1 MRLKV
6 YKFLLILL
14 VVLAYNTYAEN
25 DVQSIG
31 DIKYQETHIFSREEN
46 IKNFQENYNKIEQ
59 HIVQRIIEDKRK
71 SKEEVKKDLETFE
84 TIKEVIKQSYLWE
97 DISKRDILFNNVIFD
112 KVLFGLDYKESVF
125 IDDLFEKNKSSKIE
139 ELISSL
145 SFITKNN
152 WEEKVETISAIG
164 SYMEKHKEEREEIE
178 NAYKNFKENENELIK
193 IFSEKLAC
201 DRYDINDY
209 NLFVNFYK
217 RGIATRTP
225 IITQKLFRTL
235 FGIVILIFIIKAA
248 KNRIYEFLKIFNSGK
263 WVEEKKPPKILK
275 ILKIIYGDE
284 EGEEKYKAREQE
296 YKKLITDA
304 GINYSDDNTYN
315 FIDEL
320 KIFIKIFNS
329 NKRSTISVIVKNMFQ
344 GFYNILYTVFHFVL
358 YYIALKFT
366 IFSAKN
372 SSYYLWMK
380 QNNILF
386 HKFYII
392 TNFIKSA
399 HKLYMLCRGD
409 KNLKRFLNKDLTNIQ
424 HIFETQDENMH
435 DIIERAI
442 NSPEKMSTINP
453 YNIYKVSSFIHKFD
467 KLRKHFINVIV
478 EFISFKNYINAL
490 KHLNGNSS
498 FGQWAIPSIVT
509 NSEKGIH
516 IHDLYNPML
525 NPAKTVGNDIC
536 FNKNRRAILLFGTN
550 GGGKT
555 QLEQALGAFFLFLNA
570 YGICPCKKAK
580 VCTIDYICFLQ
591 DITTDIAKNFS
602 KFKNEIFSSLNFF
615 YYKDKIED
623 YYKKYKKGSKPLL
636 FNITD
641 ELLEGTSFKESTKAL
656 RNYILNSL
664 KDSDVFLMVA
674 HHNPHI
680 TKIAKNY
687 PSLKCVNAY
696 MGYNKTK
703 NGLEYTYKLMPGL
716 PKDSIVELVVK
727 KMYEEGSIYDPKYI
741 LTSLV

>member
-14 VVLAYNTYAEN
+14 VVVAYNTYAEN
-25 DVQSIG
+25 DVQSID
-31 DIKYQETHIFSREEN
+31 DIKYSKTHIFSRKEN
-46 IKNFQENYNKIEQ
+46 IKDFQEKFNKIEQ
-59 HIVQRIIEDKRK
+59 HLLHRITQNKNK
-71 SKEEVKKDLETFE
+71 NEEEIKKDLETFE
-84 TIKEVIKQSYLWE
+84 TIKEVLKQSYLWE
-97 DISKRDILFNNVIFD
+97 DICERDILFNNVIFD

-125 IDDLFEKNKSSKIE
+125 IDDLFEKNESSKIE
-139 ELISSL
+139 EFITSL

-152 WEEKVETISAIG
+152 WEEKVKNITEISD
-164 SYMEKHKEEREEIE
+164 YMAKHKTESEEID
-178 NAYKNFKENENELIK
+178 NAYKEFKKYENELIK

-209 NLFVNFYK
+209 NLFINFHK
-217 RGIATRTP
+217 RKIPTRTQP
-225 IITQKLFRTL
+225 LTKKLVATL
-235 FGIVILIFIIKAA
+235 FGVVVLIVIIKKT
-248 KNRIYEFLKIFNSGK
+248 KNRIYEFLKNFNRGEY
-263 WVEEKKPPKILK
+263 VEKKKPPKILGRIFK
-275 ILKIIYGDE
+275 EDDE
-284 EGEEKYKAREQE
+284 EYNAKEEE
-296 YKKLITDA
+296 YKNLIGNA
-304 GINYSDDNTYN
+304 RINYDNNKTYN

-320 KIFIKIFNS
+320 KFFIKIFNS
-329 NKRSTISVIVKNMFQ
+329 NKKSTMSVIAKNMFQ
-344 GFYNILYTVFHFVL
+344 GLYNILYTFLHFVL
-358 YYIALKFT
+358 YYIELKIT
-366 IFSAKN
+366 IFCTKN
-372 SSYYLWMK
+372 SAYYLWMK
-380 QNNILF
+380 KNNILF

-399 HKLYMLCRGD
+399 HRLYMLCRGD
-409 KNLKRFLNKDLTNIQ
+409 KNLKRFLNKDLANIQ
-424 HIFETQDENMH
+424 HIFETQDKNMH

-453 YNIYKVSSFIHKFD
+453 YNIYKVSSFIRKFD

-490 KHLNGNSS
+490 KHLNRKSS
-498 FGQWAIPSIVT
+498 LGQWAIPSIVV
-509 NSEKGIH
+509 NREKEIR
-516 IHDLYNPML
+516 IDDLYNPML
-525 NPAKTVGNDIC
+525 NPAKSIGNDIY

-555 QLEQALGAFFLFLNA
+555 QLEQSLGAFFLFLNA

-580 VCTIDYICFLQ
+580 VCTIDYIHFLQ

-664 KDSDVFLMVA
+664 KDSDVFLMIA
-674 HHNPHI
+674 HHNPHL
-680 TKIAKNY
+680 TKIAKKY
-687 PSLKCVNAY
+687 PRLKCVNAY

-703 NGLEYTYKLMPGL
+703 NGLEYTYKLVQGL
-716 PKDSIVELVVK
+716 PRESIVEHVVK
-727 KMYEEGSIYDPKYI
+727 KMYKEGSVYDPKYI

>member
-1 MRLKV
+1 MQLKV

-14 VVLAYNTYAEN
+14 VVVAYNTYAEN
-25 DVQSIG
+25 DVQSID
-31 DIKYQETHIFSREEN
+31 DIKYSETHIFSREEN
-46 IKNFQENYNKIEQ
+46 IKDFQEKFNKIEQ
-59 HIVQRIIEDKRK
+59 HLLHRITQNKNK
-71 SKEEVKKDLETFE
+71 NEEEIKKDLETFE
-84 TIKEVIKQSYLWE
+84 TIKTILKQSYLWK
-97 DISKRDILFNNVIFD
+97 DICERDILFNNVILD

-125 IDDLFEKNKSSKIE
+125 IDDLFEKNEGSKIE
-139 ELISSL
+139 ELITSL

-152 WEEKVETISAIG
+152 WEEKVKNITEIYD
-164 SYMEKHKEEREEIE
+164 YMAKHKTENEEIE
-178 NAYKNFKENENELIK
+178 NAYKEFKKYENELIK
-193 IFSEKLAC
+193 IFTEKLAC
-201 DRYDINDY
+201 DRYDINNY
-209 NLFVNFYK
+209 NLFVDFYK
-217 RGIATRTP
+217 RGTATRTP

-235 FGIVILIFIIKAA
+235 FAIVILIFIIKKA
-248 KNRIYEFLKIFNSGK
+248 KNIIYEFLKIFNSGK
-263 WVEEKKPPKILK
+263 YVCGNDLRGIFEKL
-275 ILKIIYGDE
+275 LC
-284 EGEEKYKAREQE
+284 EEKYKAKEQE
-296 YKKLITDA
+296 YKKLITNANIGYNDK
-304 GINYSDDNTYN
+304 DPYN

-320 KIFIKIFNS
+320 KFFITIFNS
-329 NKRSTISVIVKNMFQ
+329 NKKSTMSVITKNMFQ
-344 GFYNILYTVFHFVL
+344 GWFNILYTIFHFVL
-358 YYIALKFT
+358 YYFALKFT
-366 IFSAKN
+366 IFCVKN
-372 SSYYLWMK
+372 SAYYLWMK

-399 HKLYMLCRGD
+399 HKLYMLCSGD

-467 KLRKHFINVIV
+467 KLRKQFINVIV
-478 EFISFKNYINAL
+478 EFTSFKNYINAL
-490 KHLNGNSS
+490 KDLNRKSS
-498 FGQWAIPSIVT
+498 FGQWAIPSIVK
-509 NSEKGIH
+509 NGEKEIR

-525 NPAKTVGNDIC
+525 NPAKNIGNDIY
-536 FNKNRRAILLFGTN
+536 FYKNRQAILLFGTN

-555 QLEQALGAFFLFLNA
+555 QLEQSLGAFFLFLNA

-580 VCTIDYICFLQ
+580 VCTIDYIHFLQ
-591 DITTDIAKNFS
+591 DISTDITKNFS

-664 KDSDVFLMVA
+664 KDSDVFLIVA
-674 HHNPHI
+674 HHNPHL

-727 KMYEEGSIYDPKYI
+727 KMHGEGSIYDPKYI
-741 LTSLV
+741 LTSLA

>member
-1 MRLKV
+1 MRLNV
-6 YKFLLILL
+6 YKFLLMLL

-25 DVQSIG
+25 DVQSID
-31 DIKYQETHIFSREEN
+31 DIKYSKTHIFSREEN
-46 IKNFQENYNKIEQ
+46 IKDFQEKFNKIEQ
-59 HIVQRIIEDKRK
+59 HILHRITQNKNKNEEEIKEDIQ
-71 SKEEVKKDLETFE
+71 TFE

-97 DISKRDILFNNVIFD
+97 DICERDILFNNIIFD
-112 KVLFGLDYKESVF
+112 KVLFGLDYKGDIF
-125 IDDLFEKNKSSKIE
+125 IDDLFEKNESSKTE
-139 ELISSL
+139 EFITPL

-152 WEEKVETISAIG
+152 WEEKAKNITEISN
-164 SYMEKHKEEREEIE
+164 YMAKHKTESEEID
-178 NAYKNFKENENELIK
+178 NAYKTFKENENELIK

-209 NLFVNFYK
+209 NLFINFYK
-217 RGIATRTP
+217 RKIPTRTQP
-225 IITQKLFRTL
+225 LTKKLVATL
-235 FGIVILIFIIKAA
+235 FGVVVLIVIIKKA
-248 KNRIYEFLKIFNSGK
+248 KNKIYEFLESFISGEYVK
-263 WVEEKKPPKILK
+263 KNKPPKFLNITFK
-275 ILKIIYGDE
+275 
-284 EGEEKYKAREQE
+284 E
-296 YKKLITDA
+296 YKEYEDREKEYKSLISKA
-304 GINYSDDNTYN
+304 HINYNKNETYN

-320 KIFIKIFNS
+320 KFFIKIFNRD
-329 NKRSTISVIVKNMFQ
+329 KKSTMNVIAKNMFL
-344 GFYNILYTVFHFVL
+344 GLYNILRTVFLFIL

-366 IFSAKN
+366 IFCVKN
-372 SSYYLWMK
+372 SAYYLWMK
-380 QNNILF
+380 KNNILF

-453 YNIYKVSSFIHKFD
+453 YNIYKVSSFIRKFD

-490 KHLNGNSS
+490 KHLNRKSS
-498 FGQWAIPSIVT
+498 LGQWAIPSIVK
-509 NSEKGIH
+509 NREKEIR
-516 IHDLYNPML
+516 IDDLYNPML
-525 NPAKTVGNDIC
+525 NPAKSIGNDIY
-536 FNKNRRAILLFGTN
+536 FNENRRAIFLFGTN

-580 VCTIDYICFLQ
+580 VCTIDYIHFLQ
-591 DITTDIAKNFS
+591 DITTDTAKNFS
-602 KFKNEIFSSLNFF
+602 KFMNEIFSSLNFF

-664 KDSDVFLMVA
+664 KDSDVFLIIA
-674 HHNPHI
+674 HHNPHL
-680 TKIAKNY
+680 TKIAKKY
-687 PSLKCVNAY
+687 PRLKCVNAY

-727 KMYEEGSIYDPKYI
+727 KMYKEGAVYDPKYI

>member
-1 MRLKV
+1 MPTIPLK
-6 YKFLLILL
+6 K
-14 VVLAYNTYAEN
+14 
-25 DVQSIG
+25 
-31 DIKYQETHIFSREEN
+31 
-46 IKNFQENYNKIEQ
+46 
-59 HIVQRIIEDKRK
+59 
-71 SKEEVKKDLETFE
+71 
-84 TIKEVIKQSYLWE
+84 
-97 DISKRDILFNNVIFD
+97 
-112 KVLFGLDYKESVF
+112 
-125 IDDLFEKNKSSKIE
+125 
-139 ELISSL
+139 
-145 SFITKNN
+145 
-152 WEEKVETISAIG
+152 
-164 SYMEKHKEEREEIE
+164 
-178 NAYKNFKENENELIK
+178 NENELIK
-193 IFSEKLAC
+193 IFTEKLAC

-209 NLFVNFYK
+209 NLFVDFYK
-217 RGIATRTP
+217 RGTATRTP

-235 FGIVILIFIIKAA
+235 FAIVILIFIIKKA
-248 KNRIYEFLKIFNSGK
+248 KNIINDFLEIFLSQKYIKEKEIPECLESLGDKII
-263 WVEEKKPPKILK
+263 KILSLGK
-275 ILKIIYGDE
+275 GDDKE
-284 EGEEKYKAREQE
+284 EEEEEE
-296 YKKLITDA
+296 YKNLIEKSGVKYFNDDV
-304 GINYSDDNTYN
+304 YSFIKNCRLFIQIFLSDKISTVRIIFKHMFHTVYN
-315 FIDEL
+315 II
-320 KIFIKIFNS
+320 IFIFTSI
-329 NKRSTISVIVKNMFQ
+329 
-344 GFYNILYTVFHFVL
+344 L

-366 IFSAKN
+366 TFCVKN
-372 SSYYLWMK
+372 SAYYLWMK

-392 TNFIKSA
+392 TSFIKSA
-399 HKLYMLCRGD
+399 HKLYMLCSGD
-409 KNLKRFLNKDLTNIQ
+409 KNLKLFLNKDLTNIQ

-467 KLRKHFINVIV
+467 KLRKQFINVIV

-490 KHLNGNSS
+490 KHLNRKSS
-498 FGQWAIPSIVT
+498 FGQWEIPSIVK
-509 NSEKGIH
+509 NGEKEIR

-525 NPAKTVGNDIC
+525 NPAKSIGNDIY
-536 FNKNRRAILLFGTN
+536 FNKNRQAILLFGTN

-555 QLEQALGAFFLFLNA
+555 QLEQSLGAFFLFLNA

-664 KDSDVFLMVA
+664 KDSDVFLIVA
-674 HHNPHI
+674 HHNPHL
-680 TKIAKNY
+680 TKITKNY

-727 KMYEEGSIYDPKYI
+727 KMYGEGSIYDPKYI

>member
-1 MRLKV
+1 M
-6 YKFLLILL
+6 
-14 VVLAYNTYAEN
+14 A
-25 DVQSIG
+25 
-31 DIKYQETHIFSREEN
+31 
-46 IKNFQENYNKIEQ
+46 
-59 HIVQRIIEDKRK
+59 
-71 SKEEVKKDLETFE
+71 
-84 TIKEVIKQSYLWE
+84 
-97 DISKRDILFNNVIFD
+97 
-112 KVLFGLDYKESVF
+112 
-125 IDDLFEKNKSSKIE
+125 
-139 ELISSL
+139 
-145 SFITKNN
+145 
-152 WEEKVETISAIG
+152 
-164 SYMEKHKEEREEIE
+164 KHKTESEEIE
-178 NAYKNFKENENELIK
+178 NAYKTFKENENELIK
-193 IFSEKLAC
+193 IFTEKLAC

-217 RGIATRTP
+217 RGTATRTP

-235 FGIVILIFIIKAA
+235 FGIVILIFIIKKA
-248 KNRIYEFLKIFNSGK
+248 KNIIYEFLKIFNSRKYVCGK
-263 WVEEKKPPKILK
+263 DLRGIIEIIFYEK
-275 ILKIIYGDE
+275 
-284 EGEEKYKAREQE
+284 KYKAKEQE
-296 YKKLITDA
+296 YEKLIDDA
-304 GINYSDDNTYN
+304 NIDYKDNETYN
-315 FIDEL
+315 FINEL
-320 KIFIKIFNS
+320 KFFIQIFWS
-329 NKRSTISVIVKNMFQ
+329 NKIKTMSVIAKKMFQ

-366 IFSAKN
+366 IFCAKN
-372 SSYYLWMK
+372 SAYYLWMK
-380 QNNILF
+380 KNNILF

-392 TNFIKSA
+392 TSFIKSA

-435 DIIERAI
+435 DIIECAI

-490 KHLNGNSS
+490 KHLNRNSS
-498 FGQWAIPSIVT
+498 FGQWAIPSIVK
-509 NSEKGIH
+509 NSEKEIH
-516 IHDLYNPML
+516 IHDLHNPML
-525 NPAKTVGNDIC
+525 NPAKTIENDIY
-536 FNKNRRAILLFGTN
+536 FNKNLRAILLFGTN

-580 VCTIDYICFLQ
+580 VCTIDYIHFLQ

-664 KDSDVFLMVA
+664 KDSDVFLMIA
-674 HHNPHI
+674 HHNPHL
-680 TKIAKNY
+680 TKIAKKY
-687 PSLKCVNAY
+687 PRLKCVNAY

-727 KMYEEGSIYDPKYI
+727 KMYKEGTIYNPKYI
-741 LTSLV
+741 LKSLVKI